1 MGDAENF
8 TVGVDYI
15 PFSADVNRETLSR
28 TDTTSL
34 MQTKLNNKTE
44 KEPLTQRLITTLHI
58 M

>member
-15 PFSADVNRETLSR
+15 PFSADVNRGLYQELIQQ
-28 TDTTSL
+28 L

-44 KEPLTQRLITTLHI
+44 KEPLTQKLITTLHI